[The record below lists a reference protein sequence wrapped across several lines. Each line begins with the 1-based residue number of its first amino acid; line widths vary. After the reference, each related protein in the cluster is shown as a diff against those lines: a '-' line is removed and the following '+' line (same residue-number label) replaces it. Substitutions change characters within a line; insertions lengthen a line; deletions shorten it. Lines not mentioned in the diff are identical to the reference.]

1 MEESWIRAPGAK
13 IDRQCL
19 PGTRAWQVEVGRS
32 ILVSLTA
39 WGRLNMLRA
48 ISLSLANVP
57 SISCDTFPLGSPGE
71 LLIALRDSVLP
82 SHSLERSPD
91 PTECFIPAAAVTLC
105 LISWP
110 SLHYLMTVYHPS
122 PLFL

>member
-1 MEESWIRAPGAK
+1 MEESWIRALGAK

-32 ILVSLTA
+32 ILVSLTV
-39 WGRLNMLRA
+39 WGRLNVLRA
-48 ISLSLANVP
+48 IVSLSLANFP

-82 SHSLERSPD
+82 SHSLEPSPD
-91 PTECFIPAAAVTLC
+91 PTECFIAAAAITLC
-105 LISWP
+105 L
-110 SLHYLMTVYHPS
+110 SLGLPFTI
-122 PLFL
+122 L